1 MFEGFCFGFLCVYLE
16 LYFGRINILFVGG
29 LCILENKYSF
39 WGLEYPPN
47 ILQPTKTSLVPIVK
61 EIMPLPHRKLK
72 KLSYVEK
79 TAFVG

>member
-1 MFEGFCFGFLCVYLE
+1 MYGKNCKLWEGVCLKGFVLGSCVSIWS
-16 LYFGRINILFVGG
+16 FILG
-29 LCILENKYSF
+29 NKYSF
-39 WGLEYPPN
+39 VGGLEYPPN
-47 ILQPTKTSLVPIVK
+47 TSQPTKTSLVPIVK

>member
-29 LCILENKYSF
+29 LCIF
-39 WGLEYPPN
+39 GRIN
-47 ILQPTKTSLVPIVK
+47 ILFGAWNIPRTPQPTKTSLVPIVK

-72 KLSYVEK
+72 KLGYVEK